1 MVDISLTTLA
11 AAVET
16 VKEIVKVY
24 DGYAKGRFMKTDEAV
39 RAEIQRRCEMISRHL
54 ERLQTEYQAI
64 GERNCRVALENNIS
78 LIQSLRGEAQFSIAG
93 SPAATHKSIG
103 KLSSK
108 SVRKLVDQDSMCLR
122 SLVETTRLCNEISEN
137 FIGNGEKESLQM
149 ISKLGQ
155 KINRS
160 RNMFLERNMFID
172 GLMKR

>member
-1 MVDISLTTLA
+1 MVDISLSTLA

-24 DGYAKGRFMKTDEAV
+24 DGYAKGKFMKTDEAV

-54 ERLQTEYQAI
+54 QRLQSEYQSL
-64 GERNCRVALENNIS
+64 GQRECRVSLEEC
-78 LIQSLRGEAQFSIAG
+78 LTQIQSLKGDAQFSIAG
-93 SPAATHKSIG
+93 SPAATHKAIG
-103 KLSSK
+103 KLNSK

-122 SLVETTRLCNEISEN
+122 SLVETTRLCNDIAEN
-137 FIGNGEKESLQM
+137 FVGGEKEESLRM
-149 ISKLGQ
+149 ISKVGQ